1 MKKRVFI
8 ACVVPCFLYGCET
21 WALKVEEKKKIDVA
35 QRRME
40 RAMLGITRLD
50 RVRNEE
56 IANRTRLPRVTELAW
71 KRKVKWAT
79 KVANADVR
87 KWSRRISEWFPRG
100 AEYKRDAKRPVLR
113 WEDEL
118 MRRLRDA
125 GLPGGVWMRMA
136 RCQKKEWAALTT
148 PARNQA

>member
-1 MKKRVFI
+1 MNQNAFVCFFLFPASQKHSGMKFRYFSVVTHLFFSRNSFI
-8 ACVVPCFLYGCET
+8 FFS
-21 WALKVEEKKKIDVA
+21 
-35 QRRME
+35 RNSFM

-87 KWSRRISEWFPRG
+87 KWSRRMQCIMGLCNLS
-100 AEYKRDAKRPVLR
+100 KRSKIPPKTLF
-113 WEDEL
+113 
-118 MRRLRDA
+118 
-125 GLPGGVWMRMA
+125 
-136 RCQKKEWAALTT
+136 K
-148 PARNQA
+148 